1 MNFDF
6 NRGPTRRRALLWAG
20 LAVGALL
27 TAGCGTGGLQAGSAD
42 KARGKQLFVEKCGSC
57 HTLADAGT
65 QGKIGPNLDDAF
77 SGPREQGFA
86 ESSIRNVVHD
96 QILFPVTNPSGVD
109 VGKNGVENKVTGM
122 PAKLVTG
129 DDASDVAAYVASV
142 AGLPPGGG
150 TATGG
155 ATTPA
160 PPPAATTTQAT
171 TTEETTTEETT
182 TQETTTP
189 GSGGGSAQVAQGK
202 QVFETAGCTSCHT
215 LKDANATGTVGP
227 NLDDVK
233 PSRDKVVERVT
244 NGKGVMPSF
253 KGQLTPQQIAAVA
266 AYVSSVAGM

>member
-1 MNFDF
+1 VNFDF

-20 LAVGALL
+20 LASAAFL
-27 TAGCGTGGLQAGSAD
+27 TAGCGTGGISNAPAD
-42 KARGKQLFVEKCGSC
+42 KAAGKQLFVEKCGSC

-86 ESSIRNVVHD
+86 ESTIRNVVHD

-122 PAKLVTG
+122 PAKLVDG
-129 DDASDVAAYVASV
+129 EDANDVAAYVASV

-150 TATGG
+150 TTTGG

-160 PPPAATTTQAT
+160 RPPQTTTQAT
-171 TTEETTTEETT
+171 TTEQTTT
-182 TQETTTP
+182 TQGTTTA
-189 GSGGGSAQVAQGK
+189 GGGGSNLAAQGK

-215 LKDANATGTVGP
+215 LKDAGATGTVGP
-227 NLDDVK
+227 NLDDAK
-233 PSRDKVVERVT
+233 PPKSLVVDRVT
-244 NGKGVMPSF
+244 NGMGVMPSF

-266 AYVSSVAGM
+266 AYVSSVAGT

>member
-6 NRGPTRRRALLWAG
+6 NRGPTRLRALLWAA
-20 LAVGALL
+20 LASAALL
-27 TAGCGTGGLQAGSAD
+27 TAGCGTGGLQTGAAD
-42 KARGKQLFVEKCGSC
+42 KAHGKQLFVEKCGSC

-86 ESSIRNVVHD
+86 ESTIRSVVHD

-109 VGKNGVENKVTGM
+109 VGKNGIETKVTGM

-129 DDASDVAAYVASV
+129 DDANDVAAYVASV

-150 TATGG
+150 ASTGA

-160 PPPAATTTQAT
+160 PPPAPTTTQAT
-171 TTEETTTEETT
+171 TTTQTTTTT
-182 TQETTTP
+182 TTT
-189 GSGGGSAQVAQGK
+189 GGGGGSALVAQGK

-215 LKDANATGTVGP
+215 LKVANATGTVGP
-227 NLDDVK
+227 NLDEAK
-233 PSRDKVVERVT
+233 PSRDKVVERVS

-253 KGQLTPQQIAAVA
+253 KGQLTPQQIAAVG
-266 AYVSSVAGM
+266 AYVSTVAGM

>member
-1 MNFDF
+1 VNFDF

-20 LAVGALL
+20 LLASSALL
-27 TAGCGTGGLQAGSAD
+27 TAGCGTGGLKTGAAD
-42 KARGKQLFVEKCGSC
+42 KTRGKQLFVEKCGSC

-77 SGPREQGFA
+77 SGPRKQGFA
-86 ESSIRNVVHD
+86 ESTIRNVVHD

-129 DDASDVAAYVASV
+129 DDANDVAAYVASV

-160 PPPAATTTQAT
+160 PPPATTTEAT

-182 TQETTTP
+182 TP
-189 GSGGGSAQVAQGK
+189 GGGGGSAQVAQGK

-266 AYVSSVAGM
+266 AYVSTVAGM

>member
-6 NRGPTRRRALLWAG
+6 NRGPTRLRALLWAA
-20 LAVGALL
+20 LASAALL
-27 TAGCGTGGLQAGSAD
+27 TAGCGTGGLQTGAAD
-42 KARGKQLFVEKCGSC
+42 KAHGKQLFVEKCGSC

-86 ESSIRNVVHD
+86 ESTIRSVVHD

-109 VGKNGVENKVTGM
+109 VGKNGIETKVTGM

-129 DDASDVAAYVASV
+129 DDANDVAAYVASV

-150 TATGG
+150 ASTGA

-160 PPPAATTTQAT
+160 PPPAPTTTQAT
-171 TTEETTTEETT
+171 TTTQTTTTT
-182 TQETTTP
+182 TTT
-189 GSGGGSAQVAQGK
+189 GGGGSALVAQGK

-227 NLDDVK
+227 NLDEAK
-233 PSRDKVVERVT
+233 PSRDKVVERVS

-266 AYVSSVAGM
+266 AYVSTVAGM

>member
-6 NRGPTRRRALLWAG
+6 NRGPTRRRALLWAA
-20 LAVGALL
+20 LASAALL
-27 TAGCGTGGLQAGSAD
+27 TAGCGTGGLSAGSAD

-77 SGPREQGFA
+77 SGSREQGFA
-86 ESSIRNVVHD
+86 ESTIRNVVHD

-129 DDASDVAAYVASV
+129 DDANDVAAYVASV
-142 AGLPPGGG
+142 AGLAPGGG
-150 TATGG
+150 TSTGA

-160 PPPAATTTQAT
+160 PPPAPTTTQAT
-171 TTEETTTEETT
+171 TT
-182 TQETTTP
+182 QRPRPP
-189 GSGGGSAQVAQGK
+189 GGGGGSAEVAQGK

-227 NLDDVK
+227 NLDDAK

-266 AYVSSVAGM
+266 AYVSTVAGM

>member
-1 MNFDF
+1 VNFDIS
-6 NRGPTRRRALLWAG
+6 RGPTRRRALLWAA
-20 LAVGALL
+20 LASAALL
-27 TAGCGTGGLQAGSAD
+27 TAGCGTGGLQTGAAD

-77 SGPREQGFA
+77 SGSREQGFA
-86 ESSIRNVVHD
+86 ESTIRSVVHD

-109 VGKNGVENKVTGM
+109 VGKNGIETKVTGM

-129 DDASDVAAYVASV
+129 DDANDVAAYVASV

-150 TATGG
+150 TSTGAATRP
-155 ATTPA
+155 APTPA
-160 PPPAATTTQAT
+160 PTTTQT
-171 TTEETTTEETT
+171 TT
-182 TQETTTP
+182 TQTTTTTT
-189 GSGGGSAQVAQGK
+189 GGGGGGSALVAQGK

-227 NLDDVK
+227 NLDDAT
-233 PSRDKVVERVT
+233 PSRDTVVERVT

-266 AYVSSVAGM
+266 AYVSTVAGM